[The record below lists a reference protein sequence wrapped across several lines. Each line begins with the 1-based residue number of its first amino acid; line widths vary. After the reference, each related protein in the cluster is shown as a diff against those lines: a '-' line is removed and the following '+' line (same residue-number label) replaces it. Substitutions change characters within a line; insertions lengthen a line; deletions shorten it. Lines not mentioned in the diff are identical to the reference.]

1 MVKSVVEQNFLLSS
15 FHGMIPS
22 YHDMISSYHAVFGLR
37 HRDKSAKVIGLS
49 GQTRGEGIPLQTSFH
64 RKRLRWRMQTFTM
77 AGANVYD
84 GGCKRLRWRVQTF
97 TMADANVYDG
107 GCKRLREKAHSFGE
121 SDPIRPMSV
130 PISILQPQRKALGG
144 GRLHPCPTWS
154 GNLSCEQWLAD
165 KWGRRQG
172 PRLSSCDIPD
182 WDDRHPLTDNLLPRT
197 RPLQNRDSFHWAV
210 WER

>member
-1 MVKSVVEQNFLLSS
+1 MLSDSCFLIHGLWLNRILLSSFHGMISS

-49 GQTRGEGIPLQTSFH
+49 RQTRGKRFH
-64 RKRLRWRMQTFTM
+64 YRRLFT
-77 AGANVYD
+77 
-84 GGCKRLRWRVQTF
+84 
-97 TMADANVYDG
+97 ANVYDG

-144 GRLHPCPTWS
+144 GRPHSCPTWS
-154 GNLSCEQWLAD
+154 ENLSCEQWPAD
-165 KWGRRQG
+165 KRGRRQG

>member
-1 MVKSVVEQNFLLSS
+1 MLSDSCFFNPWWSLRLSRILLSSFHGMISS

-64 RKRLRWRMQTFTM
+64 RKRLRWRMQTFT
-77 AGANVYD
+77 GKSTFFWGIRSCLANICSQKHPTAPEK
-84 GGCKRLRWRVQTF
+84 GPGKRLR
-97 TMADANVYDG
+97 
-107 GCKRLREKAHSFGE
+107 S
-121 SDPIRPMSV
+121 
-130 PISILQPQRKALGG
+130 
-144 GRLHPCPTWS
+144 CPTWS

-165 KWGRRQG
+165 KRGRRQG

>member
-1 MVKSVVEQNFLLSS
+1 MLSDSCFFNPWWSLRLSRILLSSFHGMISS

-49 GQTRGEGIPLQTSFH
+49 GQTRGKGIPLQASFH
-64 RKRLRWRMQTFTM
+64 RRRLRWRMQTFTM

-84 GGCKRLRWRVQTF
+84 GGCKRLW
-97 TMADANVYDG
+97 
-107 GCKRLREKAHSFGE
+107 EKAHSFGE

-154 GNLSCEQWLAD
+154 GNLSCEQ
-165 KWGRRQG
+165 
-172 PRLSSCDIPD
+172 
-182 WDDRHPLTDNLLPRT
+182 
-197 RPLQNRDSFHWAV
+197 
-210 WER
+210 

>member
-1 MVKSVVEQNFLLSS
+1 MVEQNLLSSFHGMISS

-49 GQTRGEGIPLQTSFH
+49 GQTRGGKGIPLQTSFH
-64 RKRLRWRMQTFTM
+64 RKRLRWRMQTFT
-77 AGANVYD
+77 GKSTFFWGIRSCLANICSQKHPIAPEKSL
-84 GGCKRLRWRVQTF
+84 GKRL
-97 TMADANVYDG
+97 
-107 GCKRLREKAHSFGE
+107 
-121 SDPIRPMSV
+121 P
-130 PISILQPQRKALGG
+130 
-144 GRLHPCPTWS
+144 PCPTWS
-154 GNLSCEQWLAD
+154 GNLSCEQWPAD
-165 KWGRRQG
+165 KRGRRQG

>member
-1 MVKSVVEQNFLLSS
+1 MESVVEQNSLSSFHGMISS

-37 HRDKSAKVIGLS
+37 HRDKAAKVIGLS
-49 GQTRGEGIPLQTSFH
+49 GQTRGERDSTTGVFSP
-64 RKRLRWRMQTFTM
+64 
-77 AGANVYD
+77 
-84 GGCKRLRWRVQTF
+84 QTF
-97 TMADANVYDG
+97 TMADANVYNG
-107 GCKRLREKAHSFGE
+107 GCKRLRWQMQTFAMADANVYGKKHILLGNQILSGQYLFPEHPIAPEKSPG
-121 SDPIRPMSV
+121 
-130 PISILQPQRKALGG
+130 K
-144 GRLHPCPTWS
+144 RLRSCPTWS
-154 GNLSCEQWLAD
+154 GNLSCEQWPAD
-165 KWGRRQG
+165 KRGRRQG